1 MPMNHVFISY
11 NQSDSDFAAVLM
23 TELEKANIDTWL
35 DKRQLLAGQDWS
47 QDIDEGIR
55 DSFAL
60 VVVMSREAK
69 LSEYVAYEW
78 SFAVGAK
85 IPVIP
90 VVLEKIELHPRLAR
104 FQNLDFTSK
113 RVRPWDELVKDLTR
127 IRNQGSTRINVPK
140 NSPQFVRRAIED
152 FDNPNVDHRKAAIK
166 TLEKACHPAAQAVLR
181 DALSHVLPDVR
192 VGAMLALMRIGDKTM
207 LTVNNVPSI
216 DEVFVCK
223 YPISKEFWAE
233 RDAAVKTVNEFLMK
247 LSLDEIANILPNNNC
262 PFRWQALYFF
272 SQQCEAKHQDVLL
285 REFENGGWGIKDIC
299 LQSLIRVNIRKA
311 MELAIS
317 MLRRISMDKI
327 PQDLQEASLPYFIR
341 LAFDVVL
348 RELTDKARVLE
359 LLRLTL
365 QSEIPALRGYS
376 CECAG
381 RMKLRELFPM
391 LEKLTQDNA
400 EFMFFPFDDN
410 FLRSNAGQNAP
421 VSEVAKLALKSIPKR
436 LKELRA
442 KKNVQ

>member
-23 TELEKANIDTWL
+23 TELEKASIDTWL
-35 DKRQLLAGQDWS
+35 DKRRLRPGQDWS
-47 QDIDEGIR
+47 QEIDEGIR

-166 TLEKACHPAAQAVLR
+166 TLEK
-181 DALSHVLPDVR
+181 
-192 VGAMLALMRIGDKTM
+192 
-207 LTVNNVPSI
+207 
-216 DEVFVCK
+216 
-223 YPISKEFWAE
+223 
-233 RDAAVKTVNEFLMK
+233 
-247 LSLDEIANILPNNNC
+247 
-262 PFRWQALYFF
+262 
-272 SQQCEAKHQDVLL
+272 
-285 REFENGGWGIKDIC
+285 
-299 LQSLIRVNIRKA
+299 
-311 MELAIS
+311 
-317 MLRRISMDKI
+317 
-327 PQDLQEASLPYFIR
+327 
-341 LAFDVVL
+341 
-348 RELTDKARVLE
+348 
-359 LLRLTL
+359 
-365 QSEIPALRGYS
+365 
-376 CECAG
+376 
-381 RMKLRELFPM
+381 
-391 LEKLTQDNA
+391 
-400 EFMFFPFDDN
+400 
-410 FLRSNAGQNAP
+410 
-421 VSEVAKLALKSIPKR
+421 
-436 LKELRA
+436 
-442 KKNVQ
+442 